1 MSSQVVPFRLG
12 SGSTHAVLNTV
23 SVQEKKSVLFMWLNV
38 LKQFVWHQ

>member
-23 SVQEKKSVLFMWLNV
+23 SVQEKSVLSRGLMY
-38 LKQFVWHQ
+38 